1 MFGLFGSKVTEMDS
15 SNKLKEGF
23 LKKESRH
30 RKIWRER
37 WVVLTELNLY
47 TFETKGV
54 YRNPTEVIDVKT
66 IKTVKTDEKKSGFNF
81 VSKNDIIIFLKK
93 QKIMTDTMVFNFE
106 AKTFEEKEGWIG
118 AIGKAM
124 VKTGNN
130 VFMGNV

>member
-66 IKTVKTDEKKSGFNF
+66 IKTVKTDDKKSGFNF
-81 VSKNDIIIFLKK
+81 VSKNDIIIFFLKNRK
-93 QKIMTDTMVFNFE
+93 L
-106 AKTFEEKEGWIG
+106 
-118 AIGKAM
+118 
-124 VKTGNN
+124 
-130 VFMGNV
+130 

>member
-1 MFGLFGSKVTEMDS
+1 MFGLFGNKVTEMDS
-15 SNKLKEGF
+15 SNKLKEGL

-66 IKTVKTDEKKSGFNF
+66 IKTVKTDEKKNGFNF
-81 VSKNDIIIFLKK
+81 VSNDNII
-93 QKIMTDTMVFNFE
+93 
-106 AKTFEEKEGWIG
+106 
-118 AIGKAM
+118 
-124 VKTGNN
+124 
-130 VFMGNV
+130 

>member
-30 RKIWRER
+30 RKVWRER

-54 YRNPTEVIDVKT
+54 YQNPTEAIDVKT
-66 IKTVKTDEKKSGFNF
+66 IKTVKTDDKKSGFNF

-93 QKIMTDTMVFNFE
+93 
-106 AKTFEEKEGWIG
+106 
-118 AIGKAM
+118 
-124 VKTGNN
+124 
-130 VFMGNV
+130 